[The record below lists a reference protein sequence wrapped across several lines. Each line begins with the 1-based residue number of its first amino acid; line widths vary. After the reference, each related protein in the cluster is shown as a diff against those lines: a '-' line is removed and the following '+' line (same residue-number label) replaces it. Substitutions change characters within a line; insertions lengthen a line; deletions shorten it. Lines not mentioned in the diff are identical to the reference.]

1 MLADQVVNLTFFG
14 LLLSSIPFIAV
25 STTSFVMISVV
36 FFIVRNAIGIQ
47 QTPPNIVLYALTL
60 ILTGFITAPIVS
72 DVFERV
78 SDHELQIESIGDLQ
92 HLVED
97 ASEPIRVFLMQRT
110 NEEDRR
116 FFVAATAKV
125 WPEEDARAVS
135 DTDLIILVPTF
146 VTSELNKAFKIGLL
160 LYLPFLIVDLVV
172 SAVLMALG
180 MIMMSPT
187 IMAVPFK
194 LALFVLVDGWTRI
207 VQGLILSYA

>member
-1 MLADQVVNLTFFG
+1 MLAEQVVNLTFFG
-14 LLLSSIPFIAV
+14 ILLSAIPIIAV

-60 ILTGFITAPIVS
+60 ILTAFITAPVVS
-72 DVFERV
+72 DVFDRV
-78 SDHELQIESIGDLQ
+78 TDRDLNITTLAQFEDVASD
-92 HLVED
+92 
-97 ASEPIRVFLMQRT
+97 ATEPIRTFLLKRT
-110 NEEDRR
+110 SEEERR
-116 FFVAATAKV
+116 FFIAATAKV
-125 WPEEDARAVS
+125 WPPEQARTVS

-146 VTSELNKAFKIGLL
+146 VTAELNKAFKIGLL
-160 LYLPFLIVDLVV
+160 LYLPFLIVDLVI
-172 SAVLMALG
+172 SAVLMAMG

-187 IMAVPFK
+187 IIAVPFK